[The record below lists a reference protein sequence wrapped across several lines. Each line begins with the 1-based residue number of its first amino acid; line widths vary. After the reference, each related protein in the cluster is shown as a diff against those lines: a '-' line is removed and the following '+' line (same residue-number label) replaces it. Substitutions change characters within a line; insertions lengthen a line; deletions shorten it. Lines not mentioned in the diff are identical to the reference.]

1 MGESRGDKV
10 IMVCPIIE
18 SPDLLSVNRRK
29 PKTVYPSIIWG
40 KSYVENF
47 VRKKLS
53 IQTFLYISNRY
64 FEKIIFPVKKDH
76 RQVC

>member
-10 IMVCPIIE
+10 ITVCPIIE
-18 SPDLLSVNRRK
+18 PRDLLSVNRRK
-29 PKTVYPSIIWG
+29 TKTVYSSFIWG

-53 IQTFLYISNRY
+53 IQTFYISNRY
-64 FEKIIFPVKKDH
+64 FEKIIFPVKKDL